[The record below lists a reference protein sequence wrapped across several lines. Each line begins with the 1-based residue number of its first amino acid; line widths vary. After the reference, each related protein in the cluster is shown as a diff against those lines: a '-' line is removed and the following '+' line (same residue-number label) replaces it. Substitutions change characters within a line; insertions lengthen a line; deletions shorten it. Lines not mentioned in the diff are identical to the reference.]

1 MPRFHHSRHCRG
13 VDVNRAKAKIFTN
26 GSGLHASLFLMQ
38 QTLSVREP
46 RKIDRSRSTDKTGT
60 DQLIACA
67 IFHSAQAKWP
77 KRILLTTRSGSD
89 PGLPAWA
96 GGRFHDFFSPY
107 IRHTMRTM
115 TGTSSILKRSDG
127 KFIRIRGAREHNLK
141 NIDVDVP
148 RDQLVVVTGLS
159 GSGKSTLAFDT
170 VFAEGQRK
178 YMESLST
185 YARQFLDQLQKPDID
200 EIEGLPP
207 TIAIEQRSASS
218 NPRSTVATTTEIY
231 DYLRVLFAR
240 AGTPHCW
247 KCGRVISSQTSS
259 QIVDA
264 VMKSPAGSKV
274 MILSPLVR
282 GQKGEH
288 KETFGAIHKQGLVRA
303 RVDGQLVELQ
313 RPENA
318 PDLKKTFK
326 HDIEAVIDRIVL
338 KPEIRS
344 RLADSVETAL
354 KLAQGLVIVCVEEAG
369 EWKDHIFSEKFAC
382 PVHPEVNLPEL
393 EPRLFSFNSPH
404 GACPSCHGLG
414 TTCEL
419 DSELI
424 VADDLLSLENGAV
437 EAWRKGGKRM
447 NIWYSRVLRQFCRDF
462 GINYTTPYREIPKK
476 IQLVLMFGTE
486 AKGDQGTGTEFEGV
500 IPNLQRRFETT
511 ESEWVKAR
519 LHQYMSDQLCP
530 VCHGMRLQPSA
541 LAVRI
546 ESHSTGV
553 SPVSPESGR
562 GGSPLSSASTAKKK
576 QGRAAPATEDEAVT
590 LPGFSI
596 HDVSSMTVEKAKDFF
611 ASLQLSEEGE
621 TVAEPIVREIS
632 SRLGFMVDVGL
643 GYLTLDR
650 KTGSLSGGEAQ
661 RIRLATQVGSGLVG
675 VAYVLDEPTIGLH
688 QRDNTRL
695 IRTLLRLRDIGN
707 TVIMVEHDE
716 DCIRAAD
723 YLIDI
728 GPGAGSHGGNVV
740 AAGPVPAVF
749 SQNQSITIKY
759 LTGEYAIETPR
770 NRRPVNPAKACLEIK
785 GCTENNL
792 QNVDVQIPLGG
803 LICITGV
810 SGSGKST
817 LINQTLLPAL
827 KRKLYSSKVKA
838 GGFKL
843 LNGTSKIDKVIEID
857 QSPIGRTPRSNP
869 ATYTGV
875 FDEIRSTFAKTREA
889 KIRGYEMGRF
899 SFNVKGG
906 RCEACQ
912 GQGTKCIEM
921 HFLPDV
927 YVDCEVCH
935 GTRYNAETLEIHF
948 RGKNISEVLN
958 MTVEEA
964 MNFFENF
971 PKIHQMMKAINDVG
985 LGYVRIGQP
994 STQLSGGEA
1003 QRVKLATELGK
1014 TPTGHT
1020 LYVLDEP
1027 TTGLHF
1033 ADIQNLLNVL
1043 NRLADLGNTILVI
1056 EHNLDVIKC
1065 ADWLVDMGPEGGS
1078 GGGKVVAT
1086 GTPEQVAK
1094 VRGSHTAEYLEPK
1107 LLQHSPQQA
1116 IAQKIA

>member
-1 MPRFHHSRHCRG
+1 MS
-13 VDVNRAKAKIFTN
+13 
-26 GSGLHASLFLMQ
+26 
-38 QTLSVREP
+38 
-46 RKIDRSRSTDKTGT
+46 
-60 DQLIACA
+60 
-67 IFHSAQAKWP
+67 
-77 KRILLTTRSGSD
+77 
-89 PGLPAWA
+89 
-96 GGRFHDFFSPY
+96 
-107 IRHTMRTM
+107 
-115 TGTSSILKRSDG
+115 G

-141 NIDVDVP
+141 NIDVDIP
-148 RDQLVVVTGLS
+148 RDRLVVITGLS

-185 YARQFLDQLQKPDID
+185 YARQFLDQLQKPDLD

-247 KCGRVISSQTSS
+247 KCGRIISSQTSS

-264 VMKSPAGSKV
+264 VMKNPVGTKV

-288 KETFGAIHKQGLVRA
+288 REIFQAIFKQGFVRA
-303 RVDGQLVELQ
+303 RVDGEMVELQ
-313 RPENA
+313 KPENA
-318 PDLKKTFK
+318 PELKKTFT
-326 HDIEAVIDRIVL
+326 HNIEAVVDRIVL

-344 RLADSVETAL
+344 RVADSIETAL
-354 KLAQGLVIVCVEEAG
+354 KLSSGLAIVTIAAEG
-369 EWKDHIFSEKFAC
+369 GGWTDHIFSEKFAC
-382 PVHPEVNLPEL
+382 PVHPEVSLPEL

-404 GACPSCHGLG
+404 GACQSCHGLG
-414 TTCEL
+414 TTFKLDAEL
-419 DSELI
+419 VVPDDS
-424 VADDLLSLENGAV
+424 LSLENGAI
-437 EAWRKGGKRM
+437 EAWRKNGKRM
-447 NIWYSRVLRQFCRDF
+447 NIWYSRILRQFCRDT
-462 GINYTTPYREIPKK
+462 GISYTQPFREIPKK
-476 IQLVLMFGTE
+476 IQNILLYGTDQ
-486 AKGDQGTGTEFEGV
+486 AGKGKDDLPVAIEFEGV

-511 ESEWVKAR
+511 ESEFVKAR

-530 VCHGMRLQPSA
+530 MCHGMRLTPAA
-541 LAVRI
+541 LAVRLHTM
-546 ESHSTGV
+546 ESFNAQN
-553 SPVSPESGR
+553 
-562 GGSPLSSASTAKKK
+562 SAASNGDGAASEPAAKGKRK
-576 QGRAAPATEDEAVT
+576 AKAVAETVT
-590 LPGFSI
+590 LPGYSI
-596 HDVSSMTVEKAKDFF
+596 HDVTNLTVEKARAFF
-611 ASLQLSEEGE
+611 AQLHLSEEGQA
-621 TVAEPIVREIS
+621 VAAPIIREIS

-650 KTGSLSGGEAQ
+650 KTATLSGGEAQ

-695 IRTLLRLRDIGN
+695 IRTLLRLRDLGN

-716 DCIRAAD
+716 DCIRASD

-728 GPGAGSHGGNVV
+728 GPGAGSHGGNVI
-740 AAGPVPAVF
+740 AAGPMPEVL
-749 SQNQSITIKY
+749 NQDQSTTVRY
-759 LTGEYAIETPR
+759 LTGALAIHTPST
-770 NRRPVNPAKACLEIK
+770 RRPVDPDRSCIEIK
-785 GCTENNL
+785 GCRENNL
-792 QNVDVQIPLGG
+792 QNVDVRVPLGG
-803 LICITGV
+803 LICVTGV

-817 LINQTLLPAL
+817 LVNQTLLPAL
-827 KRKLYSSKVKA
+827 KRKIYQSKVKA
-838 GGFKL
+838 GEFKQL
-843 LNGTSKIDKVIEID
+843 VGVNKIDKVIEID

-875 FDEIRSTFAKTREA
+875 FDEIRSVFAKTREA
-889 KIRGYEMGRF
+889 KIRGYEPGRF

-927 YVDCEVCH
+927 YVDCEVCR
-935 GTRYNAETLEIHF
+935 GTRYNAQTLEIHF

-958 MTVEEA
+958 MTVEESLG
-964 MNFFENF
+964 FFENF
-971 PKIHQMMKAINDVG
+971 PRISQMLKSINDVG
-985 LGYVRIGQP
+985 LGYVKIGQP

-1003 QRVKLATELGK
+1003 QRVKLASELGK
-1014 TPTGHT
+1014 SATGHT

-1033 ADIQNLLNVL
+1033 ADIRNLLNVL
-1043 NRLADLGNTILVI
+1043 NRLADMGNTILVI

-1065 ADWLVDMGPEGGS
+1065 ADWIIDMGPEGGS
-1078 GGGKVVAT
+1078 GGGRVVAQ
-1086 GTPEQVAK
+1086 GTPEQVAM
-1094 VRGSHTAEYLEPK
+1094 VDESHTAEYLRPK
-1107 LLQHSPQQA
+1107 LAPSEAALEPVA
-1116 IAQKIA
+1116 ELEAAAQKIA